1 MSYTLRVRDYEKD
14 INPKE
19 KHSMSVTHVNCFTN
33 YDENTIPELDKHILD
48 I

>member
-1 MSYTLRVRDYEKD
+1 MNNSLYED
-14 INPKE
+14 NNPKE
-19 KHSMSVTHVNCFTN
+19 KYFLTITQVNCFTN